1 MTTYKNLVTNNPE
14 YIEANKKVS
23 DLNSQMATV
32 NNNINQLGTDIRKAV
47 TGETPESVIAS
58 KIAREAKPLI
68 DQAQYISD
76 QLENAKAEATRIFE
90 ENRGMFDIQMAD
102 RADKRNLAFKLY
114 DTINA
119 EEIRQE
125 DIEREDQRIEKEI
138 ALEEYRYQREL
149 AD

>member
-23 DLNSQMATV
+23 DLNGQMATV

-76 QLENAKAEATRIFE
+76 QLENVKAEATRIST
-90 ENRGMFDIQMAD
+90 ENKDMFDIQMAD

-138 ALEEYRYQREL
+138 QLEEYRYQREL